1 MNNLKIVDKDG
12 NPIAE
17 YNPSSLEDK
26 YMTEEDFLG
35 WCAEQGITCMSDCDA
50 LAQQLG
56 VHLEYS
62 PPDEEG
68 RLIMRKLLSLMTEN
82 KDCFD
87 GMAEFWHEAYS
98 EELPL
103 DQFNKLLIKLR
114 RVVMIGTA
122 YIDLDKLKPNQFQG

>member
-1 MNNLKIVDKDG
+1 MSLLITDKDG
-12 NPIAE
+12 KPLASL
-17 YNPSSLEDK
+17 NPSSLEDK

-68 RLIMRKLLSLMTEN
+68 RLIMRKLISLLTEN
-82 KDCFD
+82 KDCAD
-87 GMAEFWHEAYS
+87 GLANWWLEAYN

-103 DQFNKLLIKLR
+103 EQFNRLLIKLR
-114 RVVMIGTA
+114 RTVMIGTA
-122 YIDLDKLKPNQFQG
+122 YIDLDKLKPNQIG